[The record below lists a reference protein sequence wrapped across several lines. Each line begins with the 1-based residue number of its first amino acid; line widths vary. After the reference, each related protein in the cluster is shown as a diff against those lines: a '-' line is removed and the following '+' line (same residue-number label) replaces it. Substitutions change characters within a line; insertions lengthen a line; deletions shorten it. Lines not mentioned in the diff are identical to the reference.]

1 MNKLGVDIGGVLIGA
16 TDPSGRRD
24 TAFLN
29 GGEAQAMA
37 TPPVEGAFEAMRRLV
52 ARFEGRVWLVSKCG
66 ANVEGRTRRWL
77 AHHDFFARTGLAP
90 DHLRFCRER
99 PQKRDHCADLGITHF
114 VDDRPDVLEHLRGL
128 VPHRFLFGVQRGPAP
143 DDVTPVLDW
152 AEAERRLLE

>member
-29 GGEAQAMA
+29 GGDAQAMA
-37 TPPVEGAFEAMRRLV
+37 TPPVDGAFEAMRRLV
-52 ARFEGRVWLVSKCG
+52 ERFDGRVWLVSKCG
-66 ANVEGRTRRWL
+66 PRIQQRTLAWL
-77 AHHDFFARTGLAP
+77 EHHAFYARSGLP
-90 DHLRFCRER
+90 RDHVRFCRER
-99 PQKRDHCADLGITHF
+99 PEKRVHCAELRLTHF

-128 VPHRFLFGVQRGPAP
+128 VPYRFLFGVQRGPAP

-152 AEAERRLLE
+152 AEAERRLLA